1 MNINSSQTLSKK
13 KKEEEEEEPLLQSL
27 CTAGITHTH
36 HHI

>member
-13 KKEEEEEEPLLQSL
+13 KKEEEEPLLHSL

-36 HHI
+36 YHI